1 MTFAMLQK
9 IRYRLCYNYA
19 GKLNKDGR
27 APVALECRQ
36 GKAKIYISSQVM
48 LYPNEWKLGM
58 VVEREDADKL
68 TVYLRR
74 WAYKVEDVELEGLLN
89 GSQMSLSQL
98 KTAYKE
104 GVHASA
110 TVEEFVNG
118 VIGSSE
124 RSQQTK
130 NAYKTMVSAVNEYD
144 KGVRLSDIDID
155 WIEKWRVHM
164 RSQGL
169 SENTIKGRLKQLR
182 CCFSEAGK
190 RELIDKDPFV
200 HIVIGN
206 MVPKAG
212 MNWLSM
218 REIKKIEK
226 LKLEGKEAAVRDLF
240 LFSTVTGLR
249 WGDLST
255 LEDAEVKNGV
265 LRKVMHKTNHTVSI
279 PLNTLFWGKGKEIW
293 DRYKPITR
301 LSHAV
306 KCNSTA
312 NRIIKEVAK
321 KAGIDKPLSFHWA
334 RRSAASNLNLLGMSE
349 NEISQIL
356 GHTKSDVTRTF
367 YIMSK
372 EQALLK
378 SSKKLFK
385 SKETQTQDTVQ
396 ELPSS
401 SIQTT
406 QPYPCGGGQE
416 ILQE

>member
-1 MTFAMLQK
+1 
-9 IRYRLCYNYA
+9 
-19 GKLNKDGR
+19 
-27 APVALECRQ
+27 
-36 GKAKIYISSQVM
+36 
-48 LYPNEWKLGM
+48 
-58 VVEREDADKL
+58 
-68 TVYLRR
+68 
-74 WAYKVEDVELEGLLN
+74 
-89 GSQMSLSQL
+89 
-98 KTAYKE
+98 
-104 GVHASA
+104 
-110 TVEEFVNG
+110 
-118 VIGSSE
+118 
-124 RSQQTK
+124 
-130 NAYKTMVSAVNEYD
+130 MVSAVNEYD

-279 PLNTLFWGKGKEIW
+279 PLNTLFWGKGREIW

-312 NRIIKEVAK
+312 NRIIKDVAK